1 LNFALLNLH
10 RDQERSTLP
19 YLHLGKDA
27 EGELEGGGEEL
38 WTSNK
43 AGVAPLREKGERGKN
58 FVKEEE
64 W

>member
-1 LNFALLNLH
+1 
-10 RDQERSTLP
+10 
-19 YLHLGKDA
+19 LHLGKDA